1 MNSRIVFFLSIL
13 LTIIVLFQSIAF
25 PQQILIT
32 EIMYDLDGTDSPNE
46 FVEIF
51 NPSETDSLN
60 MNGWTIRDR
69 SSTDALI
76 DSGFGLKIP
85 PLF

>member
-1 MNSRIVFFLSIL
+1 
-13 LTIIVLFQSIAF
+13 
-25 PQQILIT
+25 
-32 EIMYDLDGTDSPNE
+32 MYDLDGTDSPNE

-60 MNGWTIRDR
+60 MDGWTIRDR

-76 DSGFGLKIP
+76 DSGFGLKMDLHWNVYGITWETIHRIGLQWFDSYL
-85 PLF
+85 LFLKVK